1 MKLSVII
8 PAFNEAKYLG
18 TTLEAIRVAI
28 ENSAAT
34 IELIVVDNASSDA
47 TAKIATERGARL
59 VSETRR
65 NIARVRNAG
74 AQTATGGV
82 FIFIDADT
90 RVPPLLFERI
100 NQAMHDR
107 SCAGGAVTVD
117 YDPFERWWMRFY
129 AAGWKFWGKVFNM
142 KQGAAQFCRRSAFV
156 ELGGFDETIFLGEDV
171 EFYWRLSRL
180 AKDHGH
186 RLEFIEDMSVV
197 TSSRRFDKMSLWRTL
212 VLTHPLFILLFYKR
226 ASVWKDWYGEAIR

>member
-18 TTLEAIRVAI
+18 GTLAAIA
-28 ENSAAT
+28 AAT
-34 IELIVVDNASSDA
+34 EKAGTEIELIVVDNASTDA
-47 TAKIATERGARL
+47 TARIAQAAGAR
-59 VSETRR
+59 VISETKH
-65 NIARVRNAG
+65 NIGRVRNAG
-74 AQTATGGV
+74 ALSATGDV
-82 FIFIDADT
+82 FIFVDADT
-90 RVPPLLFERI
+90 RVPDGLFTRI
-100 NQAMHDR
+100 KQAMSDPR
-107 SCAGGAVTVD
+107 CAGGGVAVE

-129 AAGWKFWGKVFNM
+129 AAGWKFWGRVFNM
-142 KQGAAQFCRRSAFV
+142 KQGAAQFCRRTAFD
-156 ELGGFDETIFLGEDV
+156 ELGGFDEAIFLGEDV

-180 AKDHGH
+180 AKSRGD

-226 ASVWKDWYGEAIR
+226 ASVWKDWYGDAIR

>member
-1 MKLSVII
+1 MKLSVIV

-18 TTLEAIRVAI
+18 ATLEAIAVAT
-28 ENSAAT
+28 EKAAKGL
-34 IELIVVDNASSDA
+34 ELIVVDNASSDA
-47 TAKIATERGARL
+47 TALIAKEGGAR
-59 VSETRR
+59 VISETTR
-65 NIARVRNAG
+65 NISRVRNAG
-74 AQTATGGV
+74 ATYATGDV
-82 FIFIDADT
+82 LIFIDADT
-90 RVPPLLFERI
+90 RVPGELFERI
-100 NQAMHDR
+100 EQAMRDER
-107 SCAGGAVTVD
+107 CMGGAVAVD

-142 KQGAAQFCRRSAFV
+142 KQGAAQFCRRSIFV

-180 AKDHGH
+180 AERRGG